1 MLFRIQYDQ
10 LIDFK
15 GSTKFIEIPKSKYT
29 PSEYIFSAS
38 AFCVDNEL
46 GQKNYGTIQLND
58 FANNSEDR
66 RNNIGEINSHT
77 VPDKLSTSNSLFTSL
92 IINNYPS

>member
-10 LIDFK
+10 LIDFN

-38 AFCVDNEL
+38 AFCVDKEL
-46 GQKNYGTIQLND
+46 EKNYGNIQLND
-58 FANNSEDR
+58 YANNSEDR
-66 RNNIGEINSHT
+66 RNNIGEINSLT
-77 VPDKLSTSNSLFTSL
+77 VPDKLSTSNSLL
-92 IINNYPS
+92 